1 VDFSYSSEQEA
12 VRDLARKIFSERCSD
27 ERSRQLERSG
37 TWWDQELWGELVKAN
52 LASVALPE
60 QAGGG
65 GFGLLEAALVLEE
78 AGRHLAHVPLFAAL
92 LGGLPLA
99 RFGSEAQR
107 RRWLVPAASEGL
119 VISAALVEG
128 ASADPATPRVTAR
141 REGSSWRLDGA
152 KDCVPAGMRA
162 ELLLVPAKT
171 PEGVGVFLVEP
182 AAVGVSRAP
191 ALATHREPQAR
202 LELDGAKLAGDALLE
217 GPGSGAAIVEWI
229 LDRALV
235 ALCALQIGV
244 SEEALR
250 RTAEYIRTRRQ
261 FGRAIASFQGV
272 ALRAADAYI
281 DLEAMRSTHLQA
293 VWRVAAG
300 LPAGPEVAA
309 AKWWACRGG
318 QRIAHTAQHLHG
330 GIGADI
336 DYPIH
341 RFFLWSKHL
350 DVTLGGASRQLV
362 RLGRMLAGEP
372 RAEGT
377 A

>member
-1 VDFSYSSEQEA
+1 
-12 VRDLARKIFSERCSD
+12 LARAGSERRAGD
-27 ERSRQLERSG
+27 LRGADRGRERRSG
-37 TWWDQELWGELVKAN
+37 DAARDGAPRRLG
-52 LASVALPE
+52 LAARRRQGLR
-60 QAGGG
+60 AGG
-65 GFGLLEAALVLEE
+65 
-78 AGRHLAHVPLFAAL
+78 H
-92 LGGLPLA
+92 A
-99 RFGSEAQR
+99 R
-107 RRWLVPAASEGL
+107 
-119 VISAALVEG
+119 
-128 ASADPATPRVTAR
+128 
-141 REGSSWRLDGA
+141 
-152 KDCVPAGMRA
+152 
-162 ELLLVPAKT
+162 
-171 PEGVGVFLVEP
+171 
-182 AAVGVSRAP
+182 
-191 ALATHREPQAR
+191 REPQAR

-217 GPGSGAAIVEWI
+217 GPGAGAAIVDWM

-235 ALCALQIGV
+235 ALCATQIGV
-244 SEEALR
+244 SDEALK

-281 DLEAMRSTHLQA
+281 DLEAMRSTLLQA
-293 VWRVAAG
+293 AWRVAAG

-350 DVTLGGASRQLV
+350 DITLGGASRQLV
-362 RLGRMLAGEP
+362 RLGQMLAGEP